1 VTWRNRLIFIHQTYH
16 IIIITII
23 FYLIYQIFSSITS
36 RGLQILTAS
45 SHPHMLLT
53 AHC

>member
-1 VTWRNRLIFIHQTYH
+1 VTWRNRLIFIHQTDH
-16 IIIITII
+16 VIIII
-23 FYLIYQIFSSITS
+23 FYLIYQVFSSITA
-36 RGLQILTAS
+36 RLLQILTAS